1 MSAPP
6 QPSPPST
13 PQQWPV
19 LSTHERRV
27 LGVLAEKQKTTP
39 DSYPLSLN
47 GLLTGCNQ
55 KSNRDPI
62 LNLSDVEVE
71 DALAGAQKKGLAIK
85 LTGTGRVEK
94 WRHNL
99 YESWKV
105 DKVEMAVLIE
115 LLLRGPQTEGELRSR
130 VSRMEP
136 VDDLDAL
143 RNVLRPLKERRL
155 IVYLTP
161 EGRRGTTLTHG
172 FHAPDDLE
180 RVRAAQ
186 PAEAFS
192 PTPAAPPPSAGSRD
206 ETVTLLKTGLTAAQA
221 EIVELRGEMAQ
232 LRATVTNLA
241 EQVRQIKDGL
251 GI

>member
-1 MSAPP
+1 MSSPPQP
-6 QPSPPST
+6 QPSPP
-13 PQQWPV
+13 QWPV
-19 LSTHERRV
+19 LSLHERRV

-47 GLLTGCNQ
+47 ALITGCNQ

-71 DALAGAQKKGLAIK
+71 EALAGCQKKGLAIK
-85 LTGTGRVEK
+85 LTGSGRVEK

-99 YESWKV
+99 YEAWKI

-115 LLLRGPQTEGELRSR
+115 LLLRGAQTEGELRSR

-172 FHAPDDLE
+172 FHAPDELE

-186 PAEAFS
+186 PAETCSPPS
-192 PTPAAPPPSAGSRD
+192 PTAPAPPAAD
-206 ETVTLLKTGLTAAQA
+206 ETVMALKAGLVEARA
-221 EIVELRGEMAQ
+221 EIAELRAAVAQ
-232 LRATVTNLA
+232 LT
-241 EQVRQIKDGL
+241 EQVRQIKEGL
-251 GI
+251 GM